1 MQVEAS
7 KPRSGGFWP
16 RVVVYGALLVGLGV
30 FLRTLHRDARG
41 DLAALLTQVERA
53 RGGETYYREGRAN
66 LTFLP
71 GRGWTLSMHVGADQS
86 FSPARILVVQQLRAR
101 LQVELLVGIKHTI
114 VLLNDEARAFLARTW
129 LSLAPLEELFQAH
142 FAAAPTQGPW
152 AVAPSPVRVAA
163 VGSGASLTP
172 VGK

>member
-1 MQVEAS
+1 MHVEAS

-41 DLAALLTQVERA
+41 DLAALLTRVERA

-71 GRGWTLSMHVGADQS
+71 GRGWTLSMHVGADQA
-86 FSPARILVVQQLRAR
+86 FSPARILVVQQLRDR

-129 LSLAPLEELFQAH
+129 LSLAPLDQLFQAH
-142 FAAAPTQGPW
+142 FAGAPARPPLPGEPS
-152 AVAPSPVRVAA
+152 VARVAA
-163 VGSGASLTP
+163 VTSQAGLTP